1 MNSNANL
8 RLGLVGYGTGGRHFH
23 APFIEAA
30 EGVEIAGVVAR
41 APGTVAAARADL
53 PGVTIYPTLTAML
66 AAGVDAVTVTT
77 PPQTRRDLVLE
88 AVNAGVH
95 VIADKP
101 FAPTAE
107 VGRELDRAA
116 KAKGVILGAFHNR
129 RWDTDMRTLRSVLES
144 GRLGRLWRLH
154 SRFDLD
160 EPHTLDAGPGGG
172 LLPDLGSHMVD
183 QSALAARTGGVS
195 RRAV

>member
-107 VGRELDRAA
+107 VGA
-116 KAKGVILGAFHNR
+116 GA
-129 RWDTDMRTLRSVLES
+129 
-144 GRLGRLWRLH
+144 
-154 SRFDLD
+154 
-160 EPHTLDAGPGGG
+160 
-172 LLPDLGSHMVD
+172 
-183 QSALAARTGGVS
+183 
-195 RRAV
+195 